1 MPYNLKIELIPG
13 SEGAP
18 DTGNAEYGVFFDE
31 ATPQH
36 SMNGVVIGRITNMDP
51 EVTSITFRDIG
62 SGQVGD
68 SQGRYEIVNTT
79 IGGVPGWYILVKPTM
94 GTPDLFNFE
103 GTRVH
108 SIYVNAYNA
117 GGGLIGEGDYTVTLR
132 NLNEAPRD
140 INFTNLQTV
149 TAGQVPA
156 DVVKATWASDPDSST
171 GFRVNGYGFLVD
183 GNVVTTDGG
192 FTINASTGQITTNG
206 DFETVE
212 VAGLRTLQVVTYT
225 ITGGVPDTNVRYVE
239 AYDITIAA
247 AENTA
252 PTNVR
257 LTSGGTTAA
266 VAENTAESA
275 VVGTVT
281 ADDDG
286 GAAGLRYAIADNA
299 NFGIDAMTGEIFV
312 KTGAVLNY
320 EGTNSYVVA
329 VTVTDTNGTGLST
342 TQNITIDLT
351 DVNEAPTDLTFGAQA
366 AVQAGVTGAGAA
378 VILATAVDPDSQNA
392 AFRNN
397 KYAFLVNGTL
407 VTVDGKFSIDADS
420 GQVTTNAAITAADA
434 GVKTL
439 QVVAYDANDNSLRHV
454 EARDITI
461 AAAENLPPTAPAGT
475 FAIDERSTENTVV
488 ATLAATDD
496 DGETV
501 TYTFQN
507 AQAGSNG
514 LISADGRFKIVGNQ
528 ILVNQV
534 TTVTE
539 DSTVDYGIRASDGSA
554 NTDGNLT
561 ITVRDLPPSGQTLAL
576 TLTSGPD
583 DFTATDSGPSVAAFG
598 GLSITGE
605 GLLTL
610 RIAFNQDH
618 GVLENAGTAVVS
630 YGGGQIRY
638 DFTGTK
644 EALEALLDN
653 LKFNPFNRAMA
664 GDAVPTNF
672 EITLDDGD
680 PETNNAVTYDGIDVV
695 TTILGNVAPTVTDDV
710 DVTKVVD
717 TGPDCRP
724 LKGLNLFD
732 DEHDVLTLT
741 VKFLKSHGEL
751 VIPPGLN
758 VVRAAVTEDNEEYWR
773 YTFTGKAAAL
783 EVMMDVVKFDAS
795 AMTGAPVGA
804 IRTTDFEIT
813 VTDGAL
819 GREPVVEQVQV
830 KSVVGKATVT
840 NAVAARE
847 LAAAGTKVGDLTA
860 ADAEGKAFSYQI
872 VLADGT
878 LANSDGR
885 FRIGADGKSIEVADG
900 TRLDFEQARSHGLKL
915 KVTIAD
921 DDQNPDNNLWFLQD
935 VTIQVGDWVSERVTG
950 TAGNDRLLANAGND
964 TLNGGNGHD
973 KLYGGVGNDVLSG
986 GNHND
991 WLYGGAGNDRLVG
1004 GAGND
1009 VLYGGAGNDLLSG
1022 GAGRDVFVF
1031 NTALNARTNK
1041 DRITDWDYRLD
1052 TIRLENAV
1060 FKALKKTGVL
1070 SSKHFKLGAAAGDAD
1085 DFIGYNS
1092 QTGDLW
1098 YDPNGSKAGGQV
1110 VFANIGKNK
1119 QVFHTDFVVI

>member
-1 MPYNLKIELIPG
+1 LDVNVFLNDVIDETPPNRPPAAPG
-13 SEGAP
+13 GAFAIDERSAV
-18 DTGNAEYGVFFDE
+18 DTVV
-31 ATPQH
+31 ATLPA
-36 SMNGVVIGRITNMDP
+36 TDA
-51 EVTSITFRDIG
+51 D
-62 SGQVGD
+62 
-68 SQGRYEIVNTT
+68 
-79 IGGVPGWYILVKPTM
+79 
-94 GTPDLFNFE
+94 
-103 GTRVH
+103 
-108 SIYVNAYNA
+108 
-117 GGGLIGEGDYTVTLR
+117 GET
-132 NLNEAPRD
+132 
-140 INFTNLQTV
+140 
-149 TAGQVPA
+149 
-156 DVVKATWASDPDSST
+156 
-171 GFRVNGYGFLVD
+171 
-183 GNVVTTDGG
+183 
-192 FTINASTGQITTNG
+192 
-206 DFETVE
+206 
-212 VAGLRTLQVVTYT
+212 VTYT
-225 ITGGVPDTNVRYVE
+225 FQDAQVGSNGLISADGRFKIVGNQILVANGAIEVTANDTQTYTLVASDGTATTAGGVQITVNNVNR
-239 AYDITIAA
+239 A
-247 AENTA
+247 
-252 PTNVR
+252 
-257 LTSGGTTAA
+257 
-266 VAENTAESA
+266 
-275 VVGTVT
+275 
-281 ADDDG
+281 
-286 GAAGLRYAIADNA
+286 
-299 NFGIDAMTGEIFV
+299 
-312 KTGAVLNY
+312 
-320 EGTNSYVVA
+320 
-329 VTVTDTNGTGLST
+329 
-342 TQNITIDLT
+342 
-351 DVNEAPTDLTFGAQA
+351 
-366 AVQAGVTGAGAA
+366 
-378 VILATAVDPDSQNA
+378 
-392 AFRNN
+392 
-397 KYAFLVNGTL
+397 
-407 VTVDGKFSIDADS
+407 
-420 GQVTTNAAITAADA
+420 
-434 GVKTL
+434 
-439 QVVAYDANDNSLRHV
+439 
-454 EARDITI
+454 
-461 AAAENLPPTAPAGT
+461 PTAPAGT
-475 FAIDERSTENTVV
+475 FAINEGTAVNTVV
-488 ATLAATDD
+488 ATLAATNA

-695 TTILGNVAPTVTDDV
+695 TTILGNVAPTVTEDV

-773 YTFTGKAAAL
+773 YTFTGLAAAL
-783 EVMMDVVKFDAS
+783 EVMMDVVRFDAS
-795 AMTGAPVGA
+795 AMTGAPVGT

-830 KSVVGKATVT
+830 KSVVGKAGFSSF
-840 NAVAARE
+840 VAPRE

-860 ADAEGKAFSYQI
+860 ADAEGNAFSYQI

-900 TRLDFEQARSHGLKL
+900 RKLDFEQARSLGLKL

-921 DDQNPDNNLWFLQD
+921 GDQDPANDLWFLQD
-935 VTIQVGDWVSERVTG
+935 VTIAVADWVSERVTG
-950 TAGNDRLLANAGND
+950 TAGNDRILANAGND
-964 TLNGGNGHD
+964 VLNGGNGHD
-973 KLYGGVGNDVLSG
+973 TLMGGV
-986 GNHND
+986 
-991 WLYGGAGNDRLVG
+991 GNDRLVG

-1009 VLYGGAGNDLLSG
+1009 WLYGGAGNDVLSG

-1031 NTALNARTNK
+1031 NTALNAKTNK
-1041 DRITDWDYRLD
+1041 DKITDWDYRLD

-1060 FKALKKTGVL
+1060 FKALKKTGTL
-1070 SSKHFKLGAAAGDAD
+1070 ASKHFKLGAAAGDAD
-1085 DFIGYNS
+1085 DFIGYNGK
-1092 QTGDLW
+1092 TGDLW
-1098 YDPNGSKAGGQV
+1098 YDANGSKAGGQV

-1119 QVFHTDFVVI
+1119 AIFHTDFVVI